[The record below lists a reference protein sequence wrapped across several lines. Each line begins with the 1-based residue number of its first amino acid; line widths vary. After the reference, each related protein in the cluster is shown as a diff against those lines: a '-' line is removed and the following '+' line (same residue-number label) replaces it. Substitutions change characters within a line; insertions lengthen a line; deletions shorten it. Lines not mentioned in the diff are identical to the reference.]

1 MSTPQIFSMILIM
14 GVITWCLRAWPFFF
28 QDFLSQHPFIDFIK
42 TRFPLMM
49 MLILVVYASDVY
61 KGKPLTELQPTL
73 LAMAATTLLQL
84 GFKNYL
90 ISLFGGIAVYV
101 ALVNQVF

>member
-1 MSTPQIFSMILIM
+1 MT
-14 GVITWCLRAWPFFF
+14 
-28 QDFLSQHPFIDFIK
+28 
-42 TRFPLMM
+42 
-49 MLILVVYASDVY
+49 
-61 KGKPLTELQPTL
+61 
-73 LAMAATTLLQL
+73 ATTLLQL

>member
-14 GVITWCLRAWPFFF
+14 GVITWCLRALPFFF

-49 MLILVVYASDVY
+49 MLILVV
-61 KGKPLTELQPTL
+61 
-73 LAMAATTLLQL
+73 
-84 GFKNYL
+84 
-90 ISLFGGIAVYV
+90 
-101 ALVNQVF
+101 